1 VAWRGLKSVVVGS
14 PFGSPV
20 SLAPLT
26 FNKYERAGLLG
37 LQLLMRTETFCA
49 LKTGSDRLQAMF
61 LTTHEGAREGPFSEF
76 TVSLDHVCLNVD
88 SAETLAAWRRHL
100 EERGAA
106 HSYQR
111 SEWGHHINLRD
122 PDNIAVELFLL
133 EPDEASAEILTPG
146 RRHFFLMHC
155 RAAMTVAQP
164 E

>member
-1 VAWRGLKSVVVGS
+1 MPRVAGLSHVAIT
-14 PFGSPV
+14 V
-20 SLAPLT
+20 SDLD
-26 FNKYERAGLLG
+26 RAQKFWTGLLG

-49 LKTGSDRLQAMF
+49 LKTGSDHLQALF
-61 LTTHEGAREGPFSEF
+61 LTTHEGTREGPFSEF
-76 TVSLDHVCLNVD
+76 TVGLDHVCLNVD

-133 EPDEASAEILTPG
+133 EPDEASAEILT
-146 RRHFFLMHC
+146 
-155 RAAMTVAQP
+155 RADGISS
-164 E
+164 

>member
-1 VAWRGLKSVVVGS
+1 MPRVAGLSHVALT
-14 PFGSPV
+14 V
-20 SLAPLT
+20 SDLDRTQKFWA
-26 FNKYERAGLLG
+26 ELLG

-49 LKTGSDRLQAMF
+49 LKTGSDRLQALF
-61 LTTHEGAREGPFSEF
+61 LTTHEGTREGPFSEF
-76 TVSLDHVCLNVD
+76 TVGLDHVCLNVD

-133 EPDEASAEILTPG
+133 EPDEASAEILT
-146 RRHFFLMHC
+146 
-155 RAAMTVAQP
+155 RADGISS
-164 E
+164 